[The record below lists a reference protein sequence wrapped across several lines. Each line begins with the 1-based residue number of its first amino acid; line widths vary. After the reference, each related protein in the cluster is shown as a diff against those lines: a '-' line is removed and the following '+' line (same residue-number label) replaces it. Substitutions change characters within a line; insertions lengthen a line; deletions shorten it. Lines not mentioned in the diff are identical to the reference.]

1 MDALEA
7 ERLAREAA
15 EAAAK
20 ALRDRE
26 AAMLAAAARAAA
38 EEAKKAAM
46 LKLQQQAAKATAAAT
61 DTMEIPIPKA
71 GKKKKELTKPAAAG
85 PKKPEWQK

>member
-1 MDALEA
+1 MEA

-26 AAMLAAAARAAA
+26 AAKLAAAARAAA

-46 LKLQQQAAKATAAAT
+46 LKLQQEAARAAAVAT
-61 DTMEIPIPKA
+61 DALEIPIPKV
-71 GKKKKELTKPAAAG
+71 GKKKKEPAKPAQAG

>member
-1 MDALEA
+1 MEA
-7 ERLAREAA
+7 DRLAREAA
-15 EAAAK
+15 EAAAN

-26 AAMLAAAARAAA
+26 AAMLAA

-46 LKLQQQAAKATAAAT
+46 LQLQQQAAKAAAVAT
-61 DTMEIPIPKA
+61 DTMEISIPKA
-71 GKKKKELTKPAAAG
+71 GKKKKEPTKPAAAG